1 VARPALLA
9 GTVKPM
15 RARPVVVLLAASL
28 LIGGS
33 PLGEDSAAAA
43 KGPRR
48 VRFTAP
54 AGGSLLVHG
63 TYPPVQSFCADPVQP
78 VLHARFRGTV
88 EVGRASEGSL
98 FVIGELRFEDYLKG
112 IAEVPRRWH
121 MEALKAQVVAAR
133 TYALVRLRRPSDE
146 ARALRYDLCATT
158 ACQVYLGMGVE
169 AGPWG
174 ERWVRAV
181 EDTGG
186 QVLVYR
192 GNPAETLYFSTSNGR
207 TYGNERVFGGG
218 PLPYLRGIRE
228 RDDGASPLSRWKV
241 SIPFSDLGRFLDF
254 ADRWPGGRIRRVGF
268 DGESIGIR
276 GGGRKVF
283 LSRRE
288 LRDALNIWAR
298 CLDPDSYPTSEPDGY
313 RLPQTVPSIWYRA
326 RQRGR
331 SLVLVGRGW
340 GHGVGMV
347 QWGASGKAERG
358 LGYDEIL
365 AAYYGGLRPK
375 RVKVPGRIRVLVA
388 DDLRSVTVVP
398 DGDAKVRWRKRVP
411 REPWIVTGGG
421 RLRLRHGSPPP
432 PELEVGGF
440 RTHRRR
446 GRVGGPLNVSMT
458 LSRSANVRV
467 EFLQEGEIVGSTP
480 WRPQLQGPVSVKVEV
495 PSLPSG
501 RYLVRAAG
509 GDGVDV
515 VRTAPTPVRVR
526 GEAVASPSPTATPT
540 TGTPE
545 AGPARPA
552 AGRSLGPTLA
562 ILGATA
568 LLLLVLLV
576 LTTRRRKGLHRG
588 G

>member
-1 VARPALLA
+1 
-9 GTVKPM
+9 M
-15 RARPVVVLLAASL
+15 RARPVAVFLTTSL
-28 LIGGS
+28 LIVGS
-33 PLGEDSAAAA
+33 PLGDESAAAA
-43 KGPRR
+43 KRPRR

-54 AGGSLLVHG
+54 PDGSLLVHG
-63 TYPPVQSFCADPVQP
+63 TYPPAQSFCADTQQP
-78 VLHARFRGTV
+78 LLHARFRGTV
-88 EVGRASEGSL
+88 EIGRSSDGSL
-98 FVIGELRFEDYLKG
+98 FVIGELPFEDYLKG

-133 TYALVRLRRPSDE
+133 SYALVRLRRPSDE
-146 ARALRYDLCATT
+146 AGALGYDLCATT
-158 ACQVYLGMGVE
+158 ACQVYMGMGVE

-174 ERWVRAV
+174 DRWVRAV
-181 EDTGG
+181 EETAG
-186 QVLVYR
+186 QVLVYQ

-207 TYGNERVFGGG
+207 TFGNERVFGGG
-218 PLPYLRGIRE
+218 PLPFLRGIRE
-228 RDDGASPLSRWKV
+228 RDDGASPLSRWRV
-241 SIPFSDLGRFLDF
+241 TLPFDDLARFLDF
-254 ADRWPGGRIRRVGF
+254 ADEWPGGRIRRVVF
-268 DGESIGIR
+268 RDGAIRIR
-276 GGGRKVF
+276 GAGRGAS
-283 LSRRE
+283 LDRDD
-288 LRDALNIWAR
+288 LRDALNFWAR
-298 CLDPDSYPTSEPDGY
+298 CLEPGAYPTSEPDGY

-326 RQRGR
+326 TQRGR
-331 SLVLVGRGW
+331 ALVLEGRGW

-398 DGDAKVRWRKRVP
+398 EGEAKVRWRKRVP
-411 REPWIVTGGG
+411 REPWTVSGDR

-432 PELEVGGF
+432 PQLEVGAF

-446 GRVGGPLNVSMT
+446 ARVGGPLNVSMT

-480 WRPQLQGPVSVKVEV
+480 WRPQLQGPVSVKVGL

-515 VRTAPTPVRVR
+515 VRTAPTPIRVR
-526 GEAVASPSPTATPT
+526 GQAAVASPSPTATT

-545 AGPARPA
+545 AAPARPA

-562 ILGATA
+562 VLGATA
-568 LLLLVLLV
+568 LLLLALMV
-576 LTTRRRKGLHRG
+576 LTMRRRKGLHRRG
-588 G
+588 

>member
-1 VARPALLA
+1 
-9 GTVKPM
+9 M
-15 RARPVVVLLAASL
+15 RARPVVVLLTASL
-28 LIGGS
+28 LIAGS

-43 KGPRR
+43 KPIRR
-48 VRFTAP
+48 IRFTAP

-63 TYPPVQSFCADPVQP
+63 TYPQVQSFCADPQQP

-88 EVGRASEGSL
+88 EVGRAADGSL
-98 FVIGELRFEDYLKG
+98 FVIGVLPFEDYLKG

-133 TYALVRLRRPSDE
+133 SYALVRLRRPSDE
-146 ARALRYDLCATT
+146 ARVLRYDLCATT

-174 ERWVRAV
+174 QRWVRAV
-181 EDTGG
+181 EETTG
-186 QVLVYR
+186 QALVYR
-192 GNPAETLYFSTSNGR
+192 GRPAETLYFSTSNGK
-207 TYGNERVFGGG
+207 TFGNERVFGGG

-228 RDDGASPLSRWKV
+228 RDDGASPLSRWRV
-241 SIPFSDLGRFLDF
+241 RMPFGDLGRFLDF
-254 ADRWPGGRIRRVGF
+254 ADLWPGGRIRGVAFANNHVR
-268 DGESIGIR
+268 IR
-276 GGGRKVF
+276 GGGRKVS
-283 LSRRE
+283 LSRDE
-288 LRDALNIWAR
+288 LRDALNFWAR
-298 CLDPDSYPTSEPDGY
+298 CLEPATYPTSEPDGY

-326 RQRGR
+326 RQQGR

-358 LGYDEIL
+358 LGYDDIL

-375 RVKVPGRIRVLVA
+375 RVNVPGRIRVLVA

-398 DGDAKVRWRKRVP
+398 DGDTKVRWRRRVP
-411 REPWIVTGGG
+411 REPLTVTARR

-432 PELEVGGF
+432 PLLEVSGY
-440 RTHRRR
+440 RAHRRR
-446 GRVGGPLNVSMT
+446 GRVGGPLNVSLT

-467 EFLQEGEIVGSTP
+467 EFSRDGELAGSTP
-480 WRPQLQGPVSVKVEV
+480 WRPHLQGPVSVKVEI

-501 RYLVRAAG
+501 RYLVRAAA

-515 VRTAPTPVRVR
+515 VRSASTTIRVR
-526 GEAVASPSPTATPT
+526 GRAAVASPSPTLTPT
-540 TGTPE
+540 TALPE

-552 AGRSLGPTLA
+552 AERSLGPTLA

-576 LTTRRRKGLHRG
+576 LTMRRRKGLHRG

>member
-1 VARPALLA
+1 
-9 GTVKPM
+9 
-15 RARPVVVLLAASL
+15 
-28 LIGGS
+28 
-33 PLGEDSAAAA
+33 
-43 KGPRR
+43 
-48 VRFTAP
+48 
-54 AGGSLLVHG
+54 
-63 TYPPVQSFCADPVQP
+63 
-78 VLHARFRGTV
+78 
-88 EVGRASEGSL
+88 L
-98 FVIGELRFEDYLKG
+98 FVIGELPFEDYLKG

-133 TYALVRLRRPSDE
+133 SYALVRLRRPSDE
-146 ARALRYDLCATT
+146 AGALGYDLCATT
-158 ACQVYLGMGVE
+158 ACQVYMGMGVE

-174 ERWVRAV
+174 DRWVRAV
-181 EDTGG
+181 EETAG
-186 QVLVYR
+186 QVLVYQ

-207 TYGNERVFGGG
+207 TFGNERVFGGG

-228 RDDGASPLSRWKV
+228 RDDGASPLSRWRV
-241 SIPFSDLGRFLDF
+241 ILPFDDLARFLDF
-254 ADRWPGGRIRRVGF
+254 ADEWPGGRIRRVVF
-268 DGESIGIR
+268 RDGAIRIR
-276 GGGRKVF
+276 GAGRGAS
-283 LSRRE
+283 LDRDD
-288 LRDALNIWAR
+288 LRDALNFWAR
-298 CLDPDSYPTSEPDGY
+298 CLEPGAYPTSEPDGY

-326 RQRGR
+326 TQRGR
-331 SLVLVGRGW
+331 ALVLEGRGW

-398 DGDAKVRWRKRVP
+398 EGEAKVRWRKRVP
-411 REPWIVTGGG
+411 REPWTVTGDR

-432 PELEVGGF
+432 PQLEVGAF

-446 GRVGGPLNVSMT
+446 ARVGGPLNVSMT

-480 WRPQLQGPVSVKVEV
+480 WRPQLQGPVSVKVGL

-515 VRTAPTPVRVR
+515 VRTAPTPIRVR
-526 GEAVASPSPTATPT
+526 GQAAVAAPSPTAMT

-545 AGPARPA
+545 AAPARPA

-562 ILGATA
+562 VLGATA
-568 LLLLVLLV
+568 LLLLALMV
-576 LTTRRRKGLHRG
+576 LTMRRQKGLHRRG
-588 G
+588 